1 VRAGPGGPGWG
12 VPHSATG
19 PLSFDGGSG
28 PVGAVA
34 AGYRTNQRID
44 DGHLEALVLNRTSR

>member
-1 VRAGPGGPGWG
+1 MRGRVEGREGSLAQLI
-12 VPHSATG
+12 G

-44 DGHLEALVLNRTSR
+44 DGQLETLVLNPTNR